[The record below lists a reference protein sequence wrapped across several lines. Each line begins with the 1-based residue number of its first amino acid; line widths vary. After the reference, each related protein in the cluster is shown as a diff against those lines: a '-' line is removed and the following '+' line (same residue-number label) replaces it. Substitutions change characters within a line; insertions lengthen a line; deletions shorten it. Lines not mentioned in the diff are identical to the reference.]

1 MKRFLQ
7 SFGVTA
13 TLLITAVSAHATIKL
28 EKISILVDQKKGEST
43 LRVDNIGNYS
53 VLLFSSV
60 ADNALSQRGK
70 DPLFIL
76 SPPVARI
83 DPGKSQ
89 LVRIMLND
97 PAQLDPTRQQMRH
110 LYFQEIPDMGKGDN
124 LLKVNARHRVVAV
137 ASPEALK
144 ENKTPWR
151 DLVWQPQQDRLQL
164 KNTGPYV
171 VRLVPSI
178 RQLPGNQPLILEQP
192 YLLPGQTITTRQGER
207 LARGTTQIQFTPIS
221 STGRAV
227 PAVVA
232 PLSPR

>member
-7 SFGVTA
+7 SFGIT
-13 TLLITAVSAHATIKL
+13 TLLLITAVSAQATIKL

-43 LRVDNIGNYS
+43 VRVDNIGNYS

-60 ADNALSQRGK
+60 VENALSQQGK

-110 LYFQEIPDMGKGDN
+110 LYFQEIPDMGKGDS
-124 LLKVNARHRVVAV
+124 LLKVNARHRVVAI
-137 ASPEALK
+137 ANPEALK
-144 ENKTPWR
+144 ENKTPWKG
-151 DLVWQPQQDRLQL
+151 LIWQKQKDRLQL
-164 KNTGPYV
+164 KNNSPYV

-178 RQLPGNQPLILEQP
+178 MQLPSKQPLILEQP
-192 YLLPGQTITTRQGER
+192 YLLPGQTVTTRKGDR
-207 LARGTTQIQFTPIS
+207 LANDTTKIQFAPIS

-227 PAVVA
+227 PAVIA
-232 PLSPR
+232 DLTPH